1 MTGIGFRLER
11 ASLALG
17 GRRVLRALDLDVA
30 PGARVLLLGANGA
43 GKTQLLKLLAGERW
57 PTPRGGSA
65 AGHGARRYC
74 DAGGRDCPL
83 PELLPRIALVGG
95 ERQDTYLRYDW
106 DFAVQRL
113 VGTGCHGS
121 DRPLTPLTRAEAG
134 RVRGALRRLDLWRL
148 RRRRF
153 LSLSYGER
161 RLVLL
166 ARALAGRPRLLL
178 LDEPYNGLD
187 RRCRALFDRELR
199 RLARTRL
206 TIVLAAHRAADAPRL
221 FARVLVLERG
231 RLAYDGARAAVPGAW
246 LTETRPAR
254 ADRVR
259 ARGRLA
265 ATAGARGVPARPLPA
280 ARAVHAA
287 RPVAGTGAPLVVLKN
302 VDLYRDYRPVLR
314 GLDWRLMPGE
324 HWAVLGA
331 NGSGKSTLLRCLYGE
346 LPAALGGELQRRG
359 HARGTPLSEWRQ
371 RLGLVSPELQADY
384 FERLPLE
391 ELVASGRRASI
402 GLAWPASAGERALA
416 RAALRRTGLKVD
428 PRRDA
433 RDLSYGQRRLALVA
447 RALLRRPE
455 ALLLD
460 EPLTGLDAP
469 TRARMLRLLD
479 RLAAEGVQLVV
490 AAHHAADLPDAINR
504 VLRLRAGR
512 AFVGTPTRRRP
523 VRGG

>member
-1 MTGIGFRLER
+1 MTGIGVRLER

-17 GRRVLRALDLDVA
+17 GRRVLRTLDLDIP

-57 PTPRGGSA
+57 PTPRGGRAA
-65 AGHGARRYC
+65 AGHSARGYR
-74 DAGGRDCPL
+74 DARGGDCPL
-83 PELLPRIALVGG
+83 PELVSRIALIGG
-95 ERQDTYLRYDW
+95 ERQDKYLRYEW

-121 DRPLTPLTRAEAG
+121 DRPLSPLTRAEAG
-134 RVRGALRRLDLWRL
+134 RVRGALRRLGLWRL

-187 RRCRALFDRELR
+187 RRCRALLDRELR
-199 RLARTRL
+199 RLARTHL
-206 TIVLAAHRAADAPRL
+206 TIVLAAHRGADAPRS
-221 FARVLVLERG
+221 FARALVLERG
-231 RLAYDGARAAVPGAW
+231 RLVYDGARLAVPGAW
-246 LTETRPAR
+246 LAEARP
-254 ADRVR
+254 
-259 ARGRLA
+259 
-265 ATAGARGVPARPLPA
+265 VPARPVQTTRL
-280 ARAVHAA
+280 AVAA
-287 RPVAGTGAPLVVLKN
+287 RPATRTAAPLVELRN

-314 GLDWRLMPGE
+314 GLSWRLVPGE

-331 NGSGKSTLLRCLYGE
+331 NGSGKSTLLRCLYGD
-346 LPAALGGELQRRG
+346 LPAALGGELKRRG

-371 RLGLVSPELQADY
+371 RLGFVSPELQADY
-384 FERLPLE
+384 FERLPLL

-402 GLAWPASAGERALA
+402 GLAWPASARERAQA
-416 RAALRRTGLKVD
+416 RAALRRAGLKVD

-433 RDLSYGQRRLALVA
+433 RDLSYGQRRLALAA
-447 RALLRRPE
+447 RALVRRPE

-479 RLAAEGVQLVV
+479 RLAGEGVQLVV
-490 AAHHAADLPDAINR
+490 AAHHAADLPAAINR

-512 AFVGTPTRRRP
+512 AFVGTPARRP
-523 VRGG
+523 AARRA